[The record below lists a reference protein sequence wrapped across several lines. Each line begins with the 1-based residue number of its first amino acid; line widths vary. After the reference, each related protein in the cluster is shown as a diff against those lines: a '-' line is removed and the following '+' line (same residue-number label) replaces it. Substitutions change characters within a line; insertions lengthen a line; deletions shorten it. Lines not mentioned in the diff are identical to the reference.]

1 MSFKLFGAVSLIL
14 AGLGLSLAL
23 NAREAR
29 HSAQLSAICDLI
41 RFFRTRIDC
50 YLSPVSEIFAA
61 ADKRILEDCGCHTA
75 VSSFDE
81 FVKALEPPPSE
92 EVLCLLRSFAA
103 ELGSSY
109 REDQLKCC
117 DYHLSR
123 LVPLRDSATDEAA
136 KRRRLN
142 TALCLALSAATVIL
156 LI

>member
-1 MSFKLFGAVSLIL
+1 ML
-14 AGLGLSLAL
+14 AGLGLSLIL

-29 HSAQLSAICDLI
+29 RSAQLSAICDLL

-50 YLSPVSEIFAA
+50 YLAPVGEIFAT
-61 ADKRILEDCGCHTA
+61 ADKKMLENCGCNTA
-75 VSSFDE
+75 VSSFDGFIE
-81 FVKALEPPPSE
+81 SLEPPPPEDALS
-92 EVLCLLRSFAA
+92 LLRSFAA

-109 REDQLKCC
+109 REDQLKSC
-117 DYHLSR
+117 DYHISR
-123 LVPLRDSATDEAA
+123 LIPLRDAAAAEAA

>member
-1 MSFKLFGAVSLIL
+1 MSFKLFGAVAVML
-14 AGLGLSLAL
+14 AGLGLSLVL

-29 HSAQLSAICDLI
+29 RSAQLSAICDLL

-50 YLSPVSEIFAA
+50 YLSPVGEIFAA
-61 ADKRILEDCGCHTA
+61 ADKKTLEACGCNTA
-75 VSSFDE
+75 VTSFDGFIE
-81 FVKALEPPPSE
+81 SLDPPPPE
-92 EVLCLLRSFAA
+92 EALCLLRSFSA

-109 REDQLKCC
+109 REDQLKSC

-123 LVPLRDSATDEAA
+123 LIPIRDTAAAEAA

-142 TALCLALSAATVIL
+142 TALCLTLAAATVIL